1 MTHTQNTI
9 AMNNEQIKQ
18 IKIAIEQDCATIVR
32 QSANMFADVNVV
44 SKTDVDRMTK
54 FTAEIAVYN
63 VSHIDALNIHNELV
77 NAWGEHSITWFEIPL
92 RENSI
97 EWTVEFGPMDYMLED

>member
-1 MTHTQNTI
+1 MNTTQNTI
-9 AMNNEQIKQ
+9 TMNNQQIKQ
-18 IKIAIEQDCATIVR
+18 TKIAIEQDCATIVR
-32 QSANMFADVNVV
+32 QSANMIADVNVV
-44 SKTDVDRMTK
+44 SKTDVDGITK

-63 VSHIDALNIHNELV
+63 VSHIDALNIHHELV

-92 RENSI
+92 RENCI